1 MSKPESQSLNTAP
14 EQAARPVD
22 DSQQRNSQES
32 MTDWMKSFGGQ
43 NSAQI
48 MESMALTSA
57 MVQAKLLPSMEI
69 AGMRNDM
76 NFQPGLMMA
85 GMGHDRASL
94 PSLKIEGLADARSAA
109 SGNATNE
116 SQNQPSQIDK
126 SRAKLLD
133 QNASPQERLAAA
145 RDLVRQNITQLDTT
159 DATGKKSSLRLEA
172 EAVGS
177 KNKEM
182 VHVFVKDAG
191 KKEQVAL
198 RGNFSGDKLEKQIR
212 EGKTVSHEGRG
223 LTRLNQLQTGR
234 QEQTENKRAAESKT
248 PAPAK
253 APVERERAAESR
265 TTAPAKAPVERERT
279 AESRNPAE
287 IKAPVEHAPQQSDT
301 SDKPQQVKT
310 RQGNKPIVVLDAGHG
325 GNDTGAV
332 VQGVKES
339 EVTQALTKDLAQ
351 ALRERNV
358 SVELSNPNGLQ
369 GGPKMPLASRVF
381 FGNSQFKANE
391 ETRLERA
398 NREVGGIQGRDK
410 EKACYADAFV
420 SVHANFEGGRG
431 KGDGKQR
438 GFATYMYKGKEKD
451 GTRELANSIQGAVV
465 EGRNSGLD
473 VVDGK
478 VNDRQAFKVM
488 REAQAPAVLLETG
501 YLTNN
506 RDRANLSDP
515 EYRKRLAGHMADG
528 IARFLNGRPER
539 CFNK

>member
-1 MSKPESQSLNTAP
+1 MSKPESQSLNAAP
-14 EQAARPVD
+14 EQALRVVD
-22 DSQQRNSQES
+22 DSQQRNSQDG
-32 MTDWMKSFGGQ
+32 MTDWMKHFAGQ
-43 NSAQI
+43 NSPQI
-48 MESMALTSA
+48 MESTALTSA

-69 AGMRNDM
+69 AGMRKDM
-76 NFQPGLMMA
+76 NFQPGFMMA
-85 GMGHDRASL
+85 GMGNDRAPL
-94 PSLKIEGLADARSAA
+94 PSLKIEGMADNRS
-109 SGNATNE
+109 SGNGNTAVEGQGNP
-116 SQNQPSQIDK
+116 SSQIEK
-126 SRAKLLD
+126 SRSKLLD
-133 QNASPQERLAAA
+133 ANASPQERLSAA
-145 RDLVRQNITQLDTT
+145 RDLVKQNITQIDTT
-159 DATGKKSSLRLEA
+159 DATGKKSSLRLES
-172 EAVGS
+172 EAVGG

-182 VHVFVKDAG
+182 VHVFVKDG
-191 KKEQVAL
+191 SQKEQVAL
-198 RGNFSGDKLEKQIR
+198 RGNFSGDQLEKQIR
-212 EGKTVSHEGRG
+212 DGKSVSHEGRG
-223 LTRLNQLQTGR
+223 LTRLNQLQTGTQR
-234 QEQTENKRAAESKT
+234 EAERPAETKRPMEVKT
-248 PAPAK
+248 PAEVK
-253 APVERERAAESR
+253 APVETKTPVE
-265 TTAPAKAPVERERT
+265 TKAPIEAKTPVETKAPVDTKAPAERE
-279 AESRNPAE
+279 
-287 IKAPVEHAPQQSDT
+287 PQQT
-301 SDKPQQVKT
+301 STTDKPPQVKT
-310 RQGNKPIVVLDAGHG
+310 KQGNKPIVVLDAGHG

-358 SVELSNPNGLQ
+358 SVELSNPHGLQ

-381 FGNSQFKANE
+381 FGNSQFKSNE

-420 SVHANFEGGRG
+420 SVHANFEGG
-431 KGDGKQR
+431 KGNGNGSQR